1 MKADFCTCSDTACPF
16 HPTNHDKGCTPC
28 ILKNHKEREV
38 PSCLFNM
45 VGRSERCE
53 GYHFEDFA
61 LSVVDAQRAAGEVD
75 VIAAADAVSTA
86 QVGSAA
92 EAAAGE

>member
-1 MKADFCTCSDTACPF
+1 MKADFCTCTDRECPF
-16 HPTNHDKGCTPC
+16 HPVNHDKGCTPC
-28 ILKNHKEREV
+28 ILKNRKEREV

-75 VIAAADAVSTA
+75 VIAAADAA
-86 QVGSAA
+86 IA
-92 EAAAGE
+92 ERGA